1 MKNMNVVQKL
11 TAGLEKKYRAFTIL
25 SPVVML
31 GEVLMETTIP
41 LVMAKI
47 VDVGIAQK
55 DVGYAV
61 RLGLL
66 MVSMSVFS
74 LCCGA
79 GCGRLSALAAF
90 GFSKNLRGQLFRKVQ
105 AFSFS
110 AMDSFGTGS
119 LVTRLTTDVTN
130 IQNLYQNLIRSAVRS
145 PLMLVFGTVMACF
158 INVKLACIFFLVI
171 PLLAFFLVFIAS
183 KSYPRFKAMLER
195 YDVLN
200 NTVQENLIAIR
211 VVKSFVR
218 GDFENEKF
226 DSVADTL
233 RKAQVRAEKIAIWNN
248 PIMKL
253 LVYSC
258 IVCALWFGGNMI
270 LAGDMTT
277 GELISFLS
285 YINQTLM
292 SLMMLSMMFVQFMMS
307 RASVS
312 RILEILDAEAEPSPD
327 ARSGAAAQPGAGCA
341 ISFEDV
347 YFSYTND
354 EHNCALSGINVHIP
368 AGATVGI
375 IGGTGSSKTT
385 LVSLIPRLYDVLK
398 GSVKVDGKDVRD
410 YDLGE
415 LREKI
420 GFVLQKNTLFS
431 GTIAENL
438 RWGNA
443 AASDEELR
451 AACVSADADEFIS
464 RFPQKYETVLE
475 QGGTNLSGGQ
485 KQRLCIARALVKKPR
500 ILILDDSTSAVDTA
514 TDSRIRAALRN
525 TLSRTTKLI
534 IAQRIHSV
542 QDADFIVVLDNGKIN
557 GVGTHDELLRSNT
570 IYREVHE
577 SQTNEK

>member
-1 MKNMNVVQKL
+1 MNLAQKL
-11 TAGLEKKYRAFTIL
+11 TAGLEKKYRVFTVL
-25 SPVVML
+25 SPIVML

-47 VDVGIAQK
+47 VDVGIARE
-55 DVGYAV
+55 DAGYVV

-66 MVSMSVFS
+66 MVLMSVFS

-79 GCGRLSALAAF
+79 GCGRLSSLAAF
-90 GFSKNLRGQLFRKVQ
+90 GFSKNLRRNLFRKVQ

-110 AMDSFGTGS
+110 TMDSFGTGS

-145 PLMLVFGTVMACF
+145 PLMLIFGTIMACF
-158 INVKLACIFFLVI
+158 INIKLACIFFVVI
-171 PLLAFFLVFIAS
+171 PLLALFLTVIAT
-183 KSYPRFKAMLER
+183 KSYPRFKHMLER

-200 NTVQENLIAIR
+200 NTVQENLVAIR

-218 GDFENEKF
+218 GDFECEKF
-226 DSVADTL
+226 DSVADLL
-233 RKAQVRAEKIAIWNN
+233 RKAQVRAEKIVILNQ

-270 LAGDMTT
+270 LSGDMTT

-292 SLMMLSMMFVQFMMS
+292 SLMMLSMMFIQFMMS

-312 RILEILDAEAEPSPD
+312 RISEILDAQTESADSV
-327 ARSGAAAQPGAGCA
+327 AQISSSSAQPKELSGE
-341 ISFEDV
+341 IQFNDV

-354 EHNCALSGINVHIP
+354 ANNCVLSGINLHIHP
-368 AGATVGI
+368 GATVGI

-385 LVSLIPRLYDVLK
+385 LVSLVPRLYDVLK
-398 GSVKVDGKDVRD
+398 GSVFVDGKDVRA
-410 YDLGE
+410 YDLKE
-415 LREKI
+415 LRQKI
-420 GFVLQKNTLFS
+420 GVVLQKNTLFS

-438 RWGNA
+438 RWGNEG
-443 AASDEELR
+443 ASDEELKN
-451 AACVSADADEFIS
+451 ACIASDADSFIS
-464 RFPQKYETVLE
+464 NFPDKYETVLE
-475 QGGTNLSGGQ
+475 QGGVNLSGGQ
-485 KQRLCIARALVKKPR
+485 KQRLCIARALVKKPE

-514 TDSRIRAALRN
+514 TDMRIRTALRKN
-525 TLSRTTKLI
+525 FSRTTKLI
-534 IAQRIHSV
+534 IAQRINSV
-542 QDADFIVVLDNGKIN
+542 QDADFIVVLDDGKIN
-557 GVGTHDELLRSNT
+557 GIGTHEELLASNK
-570 IYREVHE
+570 IYQEVYE
-577 SQTNEK
+577 SQMSEN